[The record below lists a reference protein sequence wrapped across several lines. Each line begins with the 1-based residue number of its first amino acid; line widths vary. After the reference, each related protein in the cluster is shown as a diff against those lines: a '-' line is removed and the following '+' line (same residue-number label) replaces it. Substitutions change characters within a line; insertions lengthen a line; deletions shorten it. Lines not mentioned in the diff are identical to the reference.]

1 MVHEA
6 KATSFAILQEIA
18 LVWPDALAKSA
29 THAFRETEAGDGD
42 FYQMFVHAHYIVER
56 AREALLW
63 TWVVGRLGGL
73 DDSWGDEESAR
84 AWHELGGQEDKEM
97 RVEAYPRETLDAER
111 VTANLKEAGYDTN
124 VRTEY
129 IFCQSLFSSPSTSL
143 FSNVHIS
150 HAASLDGYAYGHYDR
165 KGRSGFPSYT
175 LDNARPQCTIKREE
189 CFIDVKGADGG
200 APRASDV
207 FKHIA
212 FERPECGDCGTL
224 SPSVGKCSSL

>member
-73 DDSWGDEESAR
+73 DDSWGDKESAR

-129 IFCQSLFSSPSTSL
+129 IFCQSLLSSPSTSL
-143 FSNVHIS
+143 FSNAHITHSITGRICVRPLRQEGPERVPVVH
-150 HAASLDGYAYGHYDR
+150 
-165 KGRSGFPSYT
+165 
-175 LDNARPQCTIKREE
+175 AR
-189 CFIDVKGADGG
+189 
-200 APRASDV
+200 
-207 FKHIA
+207 
-212 FERPECGDCGTL
+212 
-224 SPSVGKCSSL
+224 